1 VVLGS
6 TALALGSGTQ
16 LSVVATILLGGMEST
31 ALVPLALTAGLA
43 TFGMV
48 AAIRAWSARDWGVA
62 VAVASLE
69 LLVAAWLFGFEPIG
83 WLLVVLFSIALLG
96 LARSRS
102 WFQRSDDDLAR

>member
-1 VVLGS
+1 MVLGS

-16 LSVVATILLGGMEST
+16 LSIVAAILLGGTT